1 MSFEFRDVLYMFV
14 RNSIAIGPR
23 CFRCLMF
30 MPSAPVELLFLL
42 FLIAC
47 MTCSDVIGMNVEF
60 SLLVCL
66 SMILFCV
73 SVLYFVTLTNCWL
86 KEDAILLGAVAVL
99 PLNVIVLFGCC
110 GGCLF
115 DREFIVFH
123 KMCVFCL
130 WSQCSSSFDFHISDL
145 CCEISWFISS
155 LIVLMFLSF
164 GFCCLRWSLLRIL
177 SLIGSGS
184 SKVVVCSLPFGMW
197 CLSAFSIA
205 FVRILFAM

>member
-1 MSFEFRDVLYMFV
+1 MSFEFRDVLYRLV

-66 SMILFCV
+66 SMILFCI

-86 KEDAILLGAVAVL
+86 KEDAILFGAVAVL
-99 PLNVIVLFGCC
+99 PLNVIVLFGC
-110 GGCLF
+110 
-115 DREFIVFH
+115 
-123 KMCVFCL
+123 
-130 WSQCSSSFDFHISDL
+130 
-145 CCEISWFISS
+145 
-155 LIVLMFLSF
+155 
-164 GFCCLRWSLLRIL
+164 
-177 SLIGSGS
+177 
-184 SKVVVCSLPFGMW
+184 
-197 CLSAFSIA
+197 
-205 FVRILFAM
+205 

>member
-1 MSFEFRDVLYMFV
+1 
-14 RNSIAIGPR
+14 
-23 CFRCLMF
+23 
-30 MPSAPVELLFLL
+30 
-42 FLIAC
+42 

-99 PLNVIVLFGCC
+99 PLNVIVRFGCC

-145 CCEISWFISS
+145 CFLNIIIVIIIYVNFPCE
-155 LIVLMFLSF
+155 
-164 GFCCLRWSLLRIL
+164 
-177 SLIGSGS
+177 
-184 SKVVVCSLPFGMW
+184 SKQKMKSVHARHKNAIKSYV
-197 CLSAFSIA
+197 
-205 FVRILFAM
+205 